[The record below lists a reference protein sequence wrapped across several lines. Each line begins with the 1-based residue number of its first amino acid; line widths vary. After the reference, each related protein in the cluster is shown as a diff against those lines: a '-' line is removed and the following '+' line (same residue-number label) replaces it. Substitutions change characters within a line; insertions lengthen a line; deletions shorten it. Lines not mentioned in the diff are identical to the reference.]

1 MILTTNMDFISFL
14 KQYFQTIGQLWTIS
28 WWWAGPI
35 VLFWLFKILWKKYSF
50 SQYFSTLK
58 FVMLEIKPPRDIER
72 SPRTME
78 QVFAALH
85 GIWSSPNYI
94 DKYVKGRWYQS
105 FVSFEIQ
112 GVNGEMHFYIRCERK
127 FRNFIESLIYSQ
139 YPEAEI
145 QEVED
150 YTQSVPKNTPNA
162 EWDLWGVDFKLAKDD
177 AYPIRTYKY
186 FQEEVTKGM
195 IDPLAELADV
205 CAALPPGQQIW
216 LQFVITPE
224 HDKNWQDAV
233 KKLATKLAGREVKS
247 EPIFISRFFNEVW
260 DIVKYS
266 FTYIFNI
273 FEFAEG
279 KKKEDQPLMFRLTP
293 GEQLALKAVE
303 ESVTKK
309 GYRTKFRFIYIGRR
323 DGFDRGFLSGVNGAI
338 QQFNDA
344 MLNSFVHDNETKTF
358 ANYIWVE
365 PRMRYAQRK
374 IFSRYI
380 DRDPDGPTFVLNSE
394 ELATVYHLPDKS
406 VVSPAISRIEAKKG
420 GAPINLPVE

>member
-1 MILTTNMDFISFL
+1 MDFASFL
-14 KQYFQTIGQLWTIS
+14 KQYLETIGLLYSIS
-28 WWWAGPI
+28 WWWVGPI
-35 VLFWLFKILWKKYSF
+35 VLFYLFKILWKKYSF
-50 SQYFSTLK
+50 GQYLATQK
-58 FVMLEIKPPRDIER
+58 NIVLEIKPPRNIER

-85 GIWSSPNYI
+85 GVWSTPNYI
-94 DKYVKGRWYQS
+94 DK
-105 FVSFEIQ
+105 FVRGKWHQAMISFEIQ
-112 GVNGEMHFYIRCERK
+112 GVNGEMHFYVRLESK

-150 YTQSVPKNTPNA
+150 YTLSVPKNVPNP

-205 CAALPPGQQIW
+205 IAGLPPGQQIW
-216 LQFVITPE
+216 LQWVITPE
-224 HDKNWQDAV
+224 HDKDWQGAV
-233 KKLATKLAGREVKS
+233 KKLAAKLSGKEVKS
-247 EPIFISRFFNEVW
+247 DPMIILRFFSEIL
-260 DIVKYS
+260 DIIKTS
-266 FTYIFNI
+266 FLYIFSTVDEI
-273 FEFAEG
+273 AE

-293 GEQLALKAVE
+293 GEQETLKAVE
-303 ESVTKK
+303 ESIAKK
-309 GYRTKFRFIYIGRR
+309 GYRTKMRFIYVGRR
-323 DGFDRGFLSGVNGAI
+323 EGFDRGFLSGVNGSI

-344 MLNSFVHDNETKTF
+344 MLNSFVHENETKTF

-374 IFSRYI
+374 IFNRYL

-394 ELATVYHLPDKS
+394 ELATVFHMPDMS
-406 VVSPAISRIEAKKG
+406 VLSPSISRVEAKKG
-420 GAPINLPVE
+420 GAPVNLPIE

>member
-1 MILTTNMDFISFL
+1 MDFASFF
-14 KQYFQTIGQLWTIS
+14 KKYFETIGLLYSIS

-35 VLFWLFKILWKKYSF
+35 VLFWLFKILWKKYSWG
-50 SQYFSTLK
+50 QYVSTMK
-58 FVMLEIKPPRDIER
+58 NIVLEIKPPRNIER

-85 GIWSSPNYI
+85 GVWSTPNYI
-94 DKYVKGRWYQS
+94 DKFVKGRWFQS
-105 FVSFEIQ
+105 LISFEIQ
-112 GVNGEMHFYIRCERK
+112 GVNGEMHFYVRLESK
-127 FRNFIESLIYSQ
+127 YRNFIESLIYSQ

-150 YTQSVPKNTPNA
+150 YTHSVPKNAPNR

-205 CAALPPGQQIW
+205 IAGLPPGQQIW
-216 LQFVITPE
+216 IQLVVTPE
-224 HDKNWQDAV
+224 PDKDWQGAV
-233 KKLATKLAGREVKS
+233 EKLADKLSGKEVKS
-247 EPIFISRFFNEVW
+247 DPMIVFRFFSEML
-260 DIVKYS
+260 DIIKTS
-266 FTYIFNI
+266 FLYIFSTVDEI
-273 FEFAEG
+273 AE
-279 KKKEDQPLMFRLTP
+279 KKKDEQPLMFRLTP
-293 GEQLALKAVE
+293 GEQETLKAIE
-303 ESVTKK
+303 ESIAKK
-309 GYRTKFRFIYIGRR
+309 GYRTKLRFIYVGRR
-323 DGFDRGFLSGVNGAI
+323 DGFDRGFLSGVNGVI

-374 IFSRYI
+374 IFNRYL
-380 DRDPDGPTFVLNSE
+380 DRDPDGPRFVLNSE
-394 ELATVYHLPDKS
+394 ELATIFHMPDMS
-406 VVSPAISRIEAKKG
+406 VLSPSISRVEAKKG
-420 GAPINLPVE
+420 GAPVNLPIE

>member
-1 MILTTNMDFISFL
+1 MDFASFF
-14 KQYFQTIGQLWTIS
+14 KKYFETIGLLYSIS

-35 VLFWLFKILWKKYSF
+35 VLFWLFKILWKKYSWG
-50 SQYFSTLK
+50 QYVSTMK
-58 FVMLEIKPPRDIER
+58 NIVLEIKPPRNIER

-85 GIWSSPNYI
+85 GVWSTPNYI
-94 DKYVKGRWYQS
+94 DKFVKGRWFQS
-105 FVSFEIQ
+105 LISFEIQ
-112 GVNGEMHFYIRCERK
+112 GVNGEMHFYVRLESK
-127 FRNFIESLIYSQ
+127 YRNFIESLIYSQ

-150 YTQSVPKNTPNA
+150 YTHSVPKNAPNR

-205 CAALPPGQQIW
+205 IAGLPPGQQIW
-216 LQFVITPE
+216 IQLVVTPE
-224 HDKNWQDAV
+224 PDKDWQGAV
-233 KKLATKLAGREVKS
+233 EKLADKLSGKEVKS
-247 EPIFISRFFNEVW
+247 DPMIVFRFFSEML
-260 DIVKYS
+260 DIIKTS
-266 FTYIFNI
+266 FLYIFSTVDEI
-273 FEFAEG
+273 AE
-279 KKKEDQPLMFRLTP
+279 KKKDEQPLMFRLTP
-293 GEQLALKAVE
+293 GEQETLKAIE
-303 ESVTKK
+303 ESIAKK
-309 GYRTKFRFIYIGRR
+309 GYRTKLRFIYVGRR

-374 IFSRYI
+374 IFNRYL
-380 DRDPDGPTFVLNSE
+380 DRDPDGPRFVLNSE
-394 ELATVYHLPDKS
+394 ELATIFHMPDMS
-406 VVSPAISRIEAKKG
+406 VLSPSISRVEAKKG
-420 GAPINLPVE
+420 GAPVNLPIE

>member
-1 MILTTNMDFISFL
+1 MDFASFL
-14 KQYFQTIGQLWTIS
+14 KQYFQTIGQLYSIS

-50 SQYFSTLK
+50 NQYLGTLK
-58 FVMLEIKPPRDIER
+58 WVVLEIKPPRNIER

-85 GIWSSPNYI
+85 GVWSSPNII
-94 DKYVKGRWYQS
+94 DKYVRGRWYQS
-105 FVSFEIQ
+105 FISFEIQ
-112 GVNGEMHFYIRCERK
+112 GVNGEMHFFVRCERK

-150 YTQSVPKNTPNA
+150 YTLSVLKNTPNP

-205 CAALPPGQQIW
+205 IAGLPPGQQIW
-216 LQFVITPE
+216 IQIVVTPE
-224 HDKNWQDAV
+224 PDKNWQEAV
-233 KKLATKLAGREVKS
+233 KKLADKLAGKEVKE
-247 EPIFISRFFNEVW
+247 EPIAILRFFAEIW
-260 DIVKYS
+260 DIFKYS
-266 FTYIFNI
+266 FTYMFSSVDMASEI
-273 FEFAEG
+273 
-279 KKKEDQPLMFRLTP
+279 KKEEQPLMFKLTP
-293 GEQLALKAVE
+293 GEQETLKAVE
-303 ESVTKK
+303 ESITKK
-309 GYRTKFRFIYIGRR
+309 GYRTKLRFIYIGRR
-323 DGFDRGFLSGVNGAI
+323 DGFDRGFLSGVNGAM
-338 QQFNDA
+338 QQFNDM
-344 MLNSFVHDNETKTF
+344 MLNSLTHDNETKTF

-374 IFSRYI
+374 IFNRYL
-380 DRDPDGPTFVLNSE
+380 DRDPDGPTFVLNAE
-394 ELATVYHLPDKS
+394 ELATIYHMPDMS
-406 VVSPAISRIEAKKG
+406 VMSPSISRVEAKKG

>member
-1 MILTTNMDFISFL
+1 MDFSSFL
-14 KQYFQTIGQLWTIS
+14 KQYFEAIGQLYSIS

-35 VLFWLFKILWKKYSF
+35 VLFLLFKILWKKYSF
-50 SQYFSTLK
+50 TQYLATQK
-58 FVMLEIKPPRDIER
+58 YVVLEIKPPRNIER

-85 GIWSSPNYI
+85 GVWSTPNYI
-94 DKYVKGRWYQS
+94 NKYVRGQWQQAS
-105 FVSFEIQ
+105 LSFEIQ
-112 GVNGEMHFYIRCERK
+112 GVNGEMHFLIRCERK
-127 FRNFIESLIYSQ
+127 FRNFVESLIYSQ

-150 YTQSVPKNTPNA
+150 YTLSVPKNTPNA

-205 CAALPPGQQIW
+205 IAGLPPGQQIW
-216 LQFVITPE
+216 LQVVVTPE
-224 HDKNWQDAV
+224 PDKDWQGAVEKLADKLAKREDKTEPLVFFRFFSQIWEIISMAFKYISTSEIEFAAEV
-233 KKLATKLAGREVKS
+233 KKDE
-247 EPIFISRFFNEVW
+247 
-260 DIVKYS
+260 
-266 FTYIFNI
+266 
-273 FEFAEG
+273 
-279 KKKEDQPLMFRLTP
+279 QPLMFKLTP
-293 GEQLALKAVE
+293 GEQETLKAVE
-303 ESVTKK
+303 ESIAKK
-309 GYRTKFRFIYIGRR
+309 GYRTKLRFIYIGRR
-323 DGFDRGFLSGVNGAI
+323 EGFDRGFLSGVNGAI

-374 IFSRYI
+374 IFNRYL
-380 DRDPDGPTFVLNSE
+380 DRDFDGPKFVLNSE
-394 ELATVYHLPDKS
+394 ELATIYHMPDMS
-406 VVSPAISRIEAKKG
+406 VVSPAIARVEAKKG
-420 GAPINLPVE
+420 GAPLNLPVE

>member
-1 MILTTNMDFISFL
+1 MDFSSFL
-14 KQYFQTIGQLWTIS
+14 KQYFEAIGQLYSIS

-50 SQYFSTLK
+50 AQHLATQKY
-58 FVMLEIKPPRDIER
+58 VVLEIKPPRNIER

-85 GIWSSPNYI
+85 GVWSSPNYI
-94 DKYVKGRWYQS
+94 NKYVRGQWAQPS
-105 FVSFEIQ
+105 LSFEIQ
-112 GVNGEMHFYIRCERK
+112 GANGEMHFLIRCERK

-150 YTQSVPKNTPNA
+150 YTLSVPKNAPNA

-205 CAALPPGQQIW
+205 IAGLPPGQQIW
-216 LQFVITPE
+216 LQVVVTPE
-224 HDKNWQDAV
+224 PDKDWQGAV
-233 KKLATKLAGREVKS
+233 EKLANKLAKREDKT
-247 EPIFISRFFNEVW
+247 EPLVFFRFFSQMWE
-260 DIVKYS
+260 IISMAFKYIS
-266 FTYIFNI
+266 TSEI
-273 FEFAEG
+273 EFAAEA
-279 KKKEDQPLMFRLTP
+279 KKDEQPLMFKLTP
-293 GEQLALKAVE
+293 GEQETLKAVE

-309 GYRTKFRFIYIGRR
+309 GYRTKLRFIYIGRR
-323 DGFDRGFLSGVNGAI
+323 EGFDRGFLSGVNGAI

-344 MLNSFVHDNETKTF
+344 MLNSLVHDNETKTF

-374 IFSRYI
+374 IFNRYL
-380 DRDPDGPTFVLNSE
+380 DRDLDGPKFVLNSE
-394 ELATVYHLPDKS
+394 ELATIYHMPDMS
-406 VVSPAISRIEAKKG
+406 VVSPAIARVEAKKG
-420 GAPINLPVE
+420 GAPLNLPVE

>member
-1 MILTTNMDFISFL
+1 MDFASFF
-14 KQYFQTIGQLWTIS
+14 KQYLETIGLLYSIS
-28 WWWAGPI
+28 WWWMGPI
-35 VLFWLFKILWKKYSF
+35 VLFYLFKILWKKYSWGQHA
-50 SQYFSTLK
+50 SK
-58 FVMLEIKPPRDIER
+58 MKNIVLEIKPPRNIER

-85 GIWSSPNYI
+85 GVWSTPNYI
-94 DKYVKGRWYQS
+94 DKFVKGRWYQAMI
-105 FVSFEIQ
+105 SFEIQ
-112 GVNGEMHFYIRCERK
+112 GMNGEMHFYVRLESK

-150 YTQSVPKNTPNA
+150 YTLSVPKNVPNP

-205 CAALPPGQQIW
+205 IAGLPPGQQIW
-216 LQFVITPE
+216 LQWVVTPE
-224 HDKNWQDAV
+224 HDKDWQGAV
-233 KKLATKLAGREVKS
+233 KKLAAKLSGKEVKKD
-247 EPIFISRFFNEVW
+247 PMIIFRFFSEIG
-260 DIVKYS
+260 DILS
-266 FTYIFNI
+266 SAFMYIFSTVDEI
-273 FEFAEG
+273 AE

-293 GEQLALKAVE
+293 GEQETLKAVE
-303 ESVTKK
+303 ESIAKK
-309 GYRTKFRFIYIGRR
+309 GYRTKFRFIYVGRR
-323 DGFDRGFLSGVNGAI
+323 EGFDRGFLSGVNGAI

-344 MLNSFVHDNETKTF
+344 MLNSFVHENETKTF

-365 PRMRYAQRK
+365 PRMRFAQRK
-374 IFSRYI
+374 IFNRYL

-394 ELATVYHLPDKS
+394 ELATVYHMPDMS
-406 VVSPAISRIEAKKG
+406 VLSPSISRVEAKKG
-420 GAPINLPVE
+420 GAPVNLPIE

>member
-1 MILTTNMDFISFL
+1 MDFASFF
-14 KQYFQTIGQLWTIS
+14 KKYFETIGLLYSIS

-35 VLFWLFKILWKKYSF
+35 VLFWLFKILWKKYSWG
-50 SQYFSTLK
+50 QYVSTMK
-58 FVMLEIKPPRDIER
+58 NIVLEIKPPRNIER

-85 GIWSSPNYI
+85 GVWSTSNYI
-94 DKYVKGRWYQS
+94 DKFVKGRWFQS
-105 FVSFEIQ
+105 LISFEIQ
-112 GVNGEMHFYIRCERK
+112 GVNGEMHFYVRLESK
-127 FRNFIESLIYSQ
+127 YRNFIESLIYSQ

-150 YTQSVPKNTPNA
+150 YTHSVPKNAPNR

-205 CAALPPGQQIW
+205 IAGLPPGQQIW
-216 LQFVITPE
+216 IQLVVTPE
-224 HDKNWQDAV
+224 PDKDWQGAV
-233 KKLATKLAGREVKS
+233 EKLADKLSGKEVKS
-247 EPIFISRFFNEVW
+247 DPMIVFRFFSEML
-260 DIVKYS
+260 DIIKTS
-266 FTYIFNI
+266 FLYIFSTVDEI
-273 FEFAEG
+273 AE
-279 KKKEDQPLMFRLTP
+279 KKKDEQPLMFRLTP
-293 GEQLALKAVE
+293 GEQETLKAIE
-303 ESVTKK
+303 ESIAKK
-309 GYRTKFRFIYIGRR
+309 GYRTKLRFIYVGRR

-374 IFSRYI
+374 IFNRYL
-380 DRDPDGPTFVLNSE
+380 DRDPDGPRFVLNSE
-394 ELATVYHLPDKS
+394 ELATIFHMPDMS
-406 VVSPAISRIEAKKG
+406 VLSPSISRVEAKKG
-420 GAPINLPVE
+420 GAPVNLPIE